1 MDVLSSRYH
10 SIPLLVKKLFLSLSV
25 SLLFR
30 TPSVLTGWSSVLRF
44 VNDNGRLG
52 GIVRWGLKVQFR
64 LPRGVGS
71 VTGKLFANG
80 KKRRKIGEMDGLT
93 GDKG

>member
-1 MDVLSSRYH
+1 
-10 SIPLLVKKLFLSLSV
+10 
-25 SLLFR
+25 
-30 TPSVLTGWSSVLRF
+30 LRF